1 MSNSIN
7 YYIELVIKFHVKR
20 IFLSHKLRILRIMF
34 PYKFRINSCNPKATQ
49 YELGLGLFFEASGF
63 IILLNKNLFILLF
76 DNKNQMIKKLKY
88 KYIEKN

>member
-1 MSNSIN
+1 M
-7 YYIELVIKFHVKR
+7 Y
-20 IFLSHKLRILRIMF
+20 F
-34 PYKFRINSCNPKATQ
+34 PYKISINSCNPKATQ